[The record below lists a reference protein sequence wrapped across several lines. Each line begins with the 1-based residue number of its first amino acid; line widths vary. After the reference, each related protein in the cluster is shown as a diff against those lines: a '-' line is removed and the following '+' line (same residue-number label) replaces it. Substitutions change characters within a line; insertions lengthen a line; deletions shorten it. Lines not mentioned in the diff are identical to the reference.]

1 MKKQTLSTWKVKAE
15 AFTLIELLVVI
26 AIIAILAAILLPA
39 LNSARERGRSASCLN
54 NLKQNGMSLVQYSNE
69 NDDCFLLAQNLQS
82 NGTTRNWLE
91 HSLFKDNSGGLS
103 HVRST
108 PVFGNFV
115 QMTPDAAQLTNDS
128 HIGDTMVS
136 SEMLLCPSASR
147 HIAPKWHT
155 YGVAYTDYAYNAY
168 LCGKMDWPN
177 RNNDRKITKTSQ
189 MINASVAV
197 WMGDAVA
204 RNIAV
209 SDHNIFLYGTGLNGG
224 NVASYGTN
232 GQHGK
237 NMNQLFIDGHCESLP
252 GIYTDKNGYVSP
264 WWKDAQVKLD
274 TTEY

>member
-1 MKKQTLSTWKVKAE
+1 MKKQPFCKSM

-39 LNSARERGRSASCLN
+39 LNAARERGCTASCLN
-54 NLKQNGMSLVQYSNE
+54 NLKQNGMSLMDYTTA
-69 NDDCFLLAQNLQS
+69 NDEYFLPAQVPQTGGN
-82 NGTTRNWLE
+82 TRPWLE
-91 HSLFKDNSGGLS
+91 HSMYKDGKGGAS

-108 PVFGNFV
+108 PIFGSYIK
-115 QMTPDAAQLTNDS
+115 MTPSASQLTNS
-128 HIGDTMVS
+128 GNAEQEMSS
-136 SEMLLCPSASR
+136 SEMLLCPSASK
-147 HIAPKWHT
+147 HISPGYPTWGYT
-155 YGVAYTDYAYNAY
+155 YTDYAYNAF
-168 LCGKMDWPN
+168 LNCKVLNWPN
-177 RNNDRKITKTSQ
+177 YNMDRTIVKTSQ
-189 MINASVAV
+189 MINASYAV
-197 WMGDAVA
+197 WMGDAVN
-204 RNIAV
+204 RNIATGGR
-209 SDHNIFLYGTGLNGG
+209 SIFLTGTGRGAD